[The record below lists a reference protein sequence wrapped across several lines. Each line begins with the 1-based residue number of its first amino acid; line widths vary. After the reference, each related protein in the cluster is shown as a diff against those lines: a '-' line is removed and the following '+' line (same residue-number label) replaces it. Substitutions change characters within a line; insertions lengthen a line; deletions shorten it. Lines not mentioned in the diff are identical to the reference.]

1 MRISLLVAL
10 AQNGV
15 IGINNDLPWRLPD
28 DLKWFKKNTL
38 GKPIIMGRN
47 TMESLGRRPLPGR
60 KNIFIS
66 RHFQEHI
73 EGFEHAASLSDAI
86 SLCGDVDEVC
96 IIGGAFLYE
105 SALDMVDRMYIT
117 RVEAEPEGD
126 TFFPEFNADLWK
138 CIYSEQH
145 EKDDRH
151 AYAFR
156 FEIWDRI

>member
-66 RHFQEHI
+66 
-73 EGFEHAASLSDAI
+73 
-86 SLCGDVDEVC
+86 
-96 IIGGAFLYE
+96 LY
-105 SALDMVDRMYIT
+105 L
-117 RVEAEPEGD
+117 
-126 TFFPEFNADLWK
+126 F
-138 CIYSEQH
+138 
-145 EKDDRH
+145 
-151 AYAFR
+151 
-156 FEIWDRI
+156 